1 MPLQLNTHTGMGLP
15 GDLTDDSCCILIART
30 SLKRD
35 DKWYTH
41 IDYPRFFDLLGSG
54 KPFTPLDYTA
64 ETPEWAY
71 FGNGGFN
78 PEDVRVIRNKKADK
92 DKEEL
97 ALKNNIEQIGGRLG
111 KVIEGED
118 VDVVIGEGC
127 GD

>member
-1 MPLQLNTHTGMGLP
+1 MK
-15 GDLTDDSCCILIART
+15 LTRGSCCVLVART
-30 SLKRD
+30 TLRRG

-41 IDYPRFFDLLGSG
+41 IDYPRFFSLLESG
-54 KPFTPLDYTA
+54 ESFTPADYTA

-78 PEDVRVIRNKKADK
+78 PEDVRVKRNKKADK
-92 DKEEL
+92 EKEEF
-97 ALKNNIEQIGGRLG
+97 AIAMKEGIEQINGRIG

-118 VDVVIGEGC
+118 VDVIVGEGC